1 MFAVLTYC
9 SIPTAQR
16 TARGSMTQNTTKTIW
31 ECDIIEG
38 IKRGIADAVAGH
50 LVPHEEAMAE
60 IDALIEAEH
69 KIMAANR
76 RGPNRT

>member
-9 SIPTAQR
+9 SILTAQR
-16 TARGSMTQNTTKTIW
+16 TARVHDTKHTKTIR

-69 KIMAANR
+69 KTIAANR
-76 RGPNRT
+76 RGPNRA